1 MANRDQ
7 INSKVIITA
16 ERKRDVAGKELHNSK
31 SSRETSLT
39 PFWFIDCGTSSE
51 VTHITLFGWSC
62 SYNYFVH
69 RAVFQFT
76 SKQGYQMYFGFRS
89 SDPGGNLGQLYSCCV
104 SLSKHILTPV
114 TKLNI
119 SNHWIC
125 QWRLRSKNT
134 SKIVWVL
141 VFRQI
146 VTLLIILH
154 CISYWLNSDYF
165 LWVSKYE

>member
-1 MANRDQ
+1 M
-7 INSKVIITA
+7 
-16 ERKRDVAGKELHNSK
+16 
-31 SSRETSLT
+31 T

-165 LWVSKYE
+165 LWVSKYEKLLNYLNSFLLQTHVFNVVLNKEIIFFQLYFHLY